1 MTQIIPANHTAL
13 TWFFSRIIK
22 RFAKL
27 QQFFVTKTV
36 FASLYAEEIHIFD
49 SVSGM
54 LVAGCFVM
62 SAKIV
67 NFVAH
72 LVKKK
77 HQLRQPFII

>member
-1 MTQIIPANHTAL
+1 
-13 TWFFSRIIK
+13 
-22 RFAKL
+22 
-27 QQFFVTKTV
+27 VTKTV